1 MILQC
6 INRFNKLNINVN
18 PAYGEVRETTVQQQQ
33 VTYEEILNGI
43 TFTI

>member
-18 PAYGEVRETTVQQQQ
+18 PAYGEVQGNFQKLAHF
-33 VTYEEILNGI
+33 LNGCNSKI
-43 TFTI
+43 